1 MDISSHLTSA
11 LRTGRLTRRASAFG
25 LVAGLA
31 LPLVAAAN
39 GANAVT
45 APAATTVVSE
55 VFQQLSLTSQTPAGS
70 NSGGVT
76 VNAAVS
82 QANLAQ
88 AELAAALA
96 AAEAA
101 RAAEELA
108 ARTWHVPVATYY
120 ISSPFGEMRYSGP
133 HIGLDFA
140 GNDGKPVVAARHGV
154 VTQAGWEDG
163 YGFAVAV
170 DHGDGHSTKYAH
182 LAEQPLVAVG
192 QQVVGG
198 QQLGNVGNTGDST
211 GPHLHFE
218 LLSYGQ
224 RIDPASVI
232 AIPPSQ
238 GLTAP

>member
-25 LVAGLA
+25 LAAGLA

-39 GANAVT
+39 GAHAVT
-45 APAATTVVSE
+45 AEALTTVVNE
-55 VFQQLSLTSQTPAGS
+55 AVPQLSLVAGTAETPAAD
-70 NSGGVT
+70 VVV
-76 VNAAVS
+76 VNAATSPVT
-82 QANLAQ
+82 AAQ

-140 GNDGKPVVAARHGV
+140 GNDGKPVLAARHGL

-182 LAEQPLVAVG
+182 LAGQPLVAVG

-198 QQLGNVGNTGDST
+198 QQLGNVGSTGDST

-232 AIPPSQ
+232 SIPPSQ